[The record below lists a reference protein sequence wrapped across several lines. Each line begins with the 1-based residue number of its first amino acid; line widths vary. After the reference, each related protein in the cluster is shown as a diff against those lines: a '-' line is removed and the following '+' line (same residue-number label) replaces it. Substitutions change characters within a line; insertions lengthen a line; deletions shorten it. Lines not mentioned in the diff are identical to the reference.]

1 MLHLV
6 IVCAVCGQTDFAGE
20 TTARG
25 EVWEGNG
32 MTKRAAAASVAVC
45 AASLST
51 FTVHHNK
58 GLHVAVMSSFAN
70 LRSSVKAVYER
81 LREDDDLDDEEDS
94 VLDVSE
100 NQDGGRERKPTR
112 WWEYAPLCGEQDTFY
127 SLMVD

>member
-1 MLHLV
+1 M
-6 IVCAVCGQTDFAGE
+6 
-20 TTARG
+20 
-25 EVWEGNG
+25 
-32 MTKRAAAASVAVC
+32 
-45 AASLST
+45 
-51 FTVHHNK
+51 
-58 GLHVAVMSSFAN
+58 AVMSSFAN

-127 SLMVD
+127 SLMVDRFRRKKVLSS